1 MFQTLSDNSNICILA
16 PHDDKCGTIVIR
28 PLKRVIFMF
37 GFDFPLSF
45 KSLTQ
50 HPIKLNNIEHLKLSP
65 LRQRHPGFYHHSQFN
80 ANILYEL
87 LKKTMYM
94 SLKQSQNQFTNYD
107 MK

>member
-1 MFQTLSDNSNICILA
+1 VFKTLSDNSNICILA
-16 PHDDKCGTIVIR
+16 PHDDKCGTIVMR
-28 PLKRVIFMF
+28 PLKRVIFMLC
-37 GFDFPLSF
+37 FDFPLSF

-50 HPIKLNNIEHLKLSP
+50 HPTRLNNIEHLELFP
-65 LRQRHPGFYHHSQFN
+65 LKQRHHSQFN

-94 SLKQSQNQFTNYD
+94 SLKQSQNQSTNYD